1 MENGQPRNSCPCPE
15 SRAERR
21 ATRASIFRDLLRRF
35 HRDRSGS
42 YVIIVGLAA
51 PVMVGLVGLGTEY
64 GLWMYTHQTAQSA
77 ADAAAFSAA
86 QAYSING
93 AGGSVGGIGGVTGS
107 GQNVVTEANAIAAS
121 FGFTN
126 GQNGVTVTVHR
137 PPSTGAMSG
146 AVNGVEVIISQTQ
159 SRLFSA
165 LWNHNQVTIK
175 ARSVALGNSAL
186 GCVLAL
192 DRTVN
197 KAALNSGGG
206 TVNLNGCDLY
216 DDSSDAAALYGGG
229 SSIVVARQVGV
240 VGGVNDASAFT
251 TTQGLLTHFP
261 VVPDPYYDVN
271 VPSFA
276 GCDKNNFSS
285 KNAETINPG
294 VYCNGMQ
301 FNAGTTVTFNPG
313 VYYVDGGS
321 FQVNGGA
328 SLLGTGV
335 TIILTSSTPNK
346 ASSWA
351 TASINGGATLAISAP
366 TSGALSGLV
375 FFGDR
380 RAPVGTTQK
389 FNGGM
394 TQVLTGAVYFPTG
407 AVQWSG
413 GAGTSTNCTQVI
425 GDTVNFTGGGALAV
439 HCQDAG
445 TRAIGLGTSLVEG

>member
-1 MENGQPRNSCPCPE
+1 MDKDQRH
-15 SRAERR
+15 
-21 ATRASIFRDLLRRF
+21 ATRASIFRDLLHRF
-35 HRDRSGS
+35 RRDRSGS
-42 YVIIVGLAA
+42 YLIIVGLAA
-51 PVMVGLVGLGTEY
+51 PVMVGLVGLGSEY
-64 GLWMYTHQTAQSA
+64 GLWMYTHQGAQSA

-86 QAYSING
+86 QAYSVNG
-93 AGGSVGGIGGVTGS
+93 AGGVVGNLGGGGGPGTTVT
-107 GQNVVTEANAIAAS
+107 TEANAIAKS
-121 FGFTN
+121 FGFTD

-137 PPSTGAMSG
+137 PPTSG
-146 AVNGVEVIISQTQ
+146 PMATARNGVEVTISQTQ

-165 LWNHNQVTIK
+165 LWNHNQVTIS

-192 DRTVN
+192 DRNVT

>member
-1 MENGQPRNSCPCPE
+1 MDKDQRH
-15 SRAERR
+15 
-21 ATRASIFRDLLRRF
+21 ATRASIFRDLLHRF
-35 HRDRSGS
+35 RRDRSGS
-42 YVIIVGLAA
+42 YLIIVGLAA
-51 PVMVGLVGLGTEY
+51 PVMVGLVGLGSEY
-64 GLWMYTHQTAQSA
+64 GLWMYTHQGAQSA

-86 QAYSING
+86 QAYSVNG
-93 AGGSVGGIGGVTGS
+93 AGGVVGNLGGGGGPGTTVT
-107 GQNVVTEANAIAAS
+107 TEANAIAKS
-121 FGFTN
+121 FGFTD
-126 GQNGVTVTVHR
+126 GQNGMTVTVHR
-137 PPSTGAMSG
+137 PPTSG
-146 AVNGVEVIISQTQ
+146 PMATARNGVEVTISQTQ

-165 LWNHNQVTIK
+165 LWNHNQVTIS

-192 DRTVN
+192 DRNVT

-206 TVNLNGCDLY
+206 TINLNGCDLY

-335 TIILTSSTPNK
+335 TI
-346 ASSWA
+346 
-351 TASINGGATLAISAP
+351 
-366 TSGALSGLV
+366 
-375 FFGDR
+375 
-380 RAPVGTTQK
+380 
-389 FNGGM
+389 
-394 TQVLTGAVYFPTG
+394 
-407 AVQWSG
+407 
-413 GAGTSTNCTQVI
+413 
-425 GDTVNFTGGGALAV
+425 
-439 HCQDAG
+439 
-445 TRAIGLGTSLVEG
+445 